1 MVSRGLFTLTSA
13 SPDTRWAVTYTNI
26 LSLNSFCFFFLD
38 FFRSN
43 RPTMEINEEK
53 IAMASDFIKQCLLP
67 EFDREIGDQPL
78 ERDDF
83 NVFVYGLSQNLR
95 LLFDMISKNEKLL
108 LRSIDETK
116 EFRMNFI
123 LLLNEQ
129 TSSWM
134 APFQTDDLSLLKHLD
149 SLVDQYYARVMGDK
163 GVLEKCLTYYKG
175 RLTAAKWKRN
185 IGAVYGY
192 GRFCEVCSMAFPIPT
207 SPTKYEFPLVPAVL

>member
-1 MVSRGLFTLTSA
+1 
-13 SPDTRWAVTYTNI
+13 
-26 LSLNSFCFFFLD
+26 
-38 FFRSN
+38 
-43 RPTMEINEEK
+43 MEISEER
-53 IAMASDFIKQCLLP
+53 ISMASDFIKQCLLP

-108 LRSIDETK
+108 LKSVDETK

-129 TSSWM
+129 TGSWN

-149 SLVDQYYARVMGDK
+149 TLVDQYYARVLADK
-163 GVLEKCLTYYKG
+163 EVLEKCLAFYKE
-175 RLTAAKWKRN
+175 RLTAARWKRN

-192 GRFCEVCSMAFPIPT
+192 GRFCEVCLYC
-207 SPTKYEFPLVPAVL
+207 SPCPMSFQNMK